1 MALELREFPGAG
13 DPSYLLPPPSEF
25 LSALREGRLVLQGC
39 DACGRLHFRQWFR
52 ACGGRQFYVCTVAR
66 HAMLYDLA
74 SGWRLVTLH
83 DLVRW
88 LLSSLAT
95 ERAA

>member
-1 MALELREFPGAG
+1 MRTNGSPFDILDLLAILQENALIQLTNPG
-13 DPSYLLPPPSEF
+13 SSH
-25 LSALREGRLVLQGC
+25 C

>member
-1 MALELREFPGAG
+1 MDANMRASGGPFDILDLLAILQENALIQ
-13 DPSYLLPPPSEF
+13 
-25 LSALREGRLVLQGC
+25 LVNPASSHC

-52 ACGGRQFYVCTVAR
+52 AFGGHNFYVCTVAR
-66 HAMLYDLA
+66 HAMFHDLA

-88 LLSSLAT
+88 LLSSLAAA
-95 ERAA
+95 RAA